1 MPKIKNRESRLMHQ
15 IYAPDELQPLI
26 GDPTDRP
33 GNQGLFFEQNL
44 GP

>member
-15 IYAPDELQPLI
+15 IYVPDELQPLI
-26 GDPTDRP
+26 DDPTDP
-33 GNQGLFFEQNL
+33 LDNQGLFFEQNL